1 MKHILIL
8 ADREWTHPQAGGTGT
23 VLYGMTARWLAQGHR
38 VTIIAG
44 SYPGAA
50 SLERPTDR
58 LEIHRTGGRLTVFAG
73 AALKTLRGVGRD
85 ADVVLEVCNGIAF
98 YTPLWPW
105 LRKPRVLLI
114 FHVHQRHYVAELG
127 TLGSISAFFLE
138 RLPLTT
144 LYRSAPVMT
153 ISEDSRAELIE
164 LGLAAQQIKV
174 IYLGLDRGILAPGP
188 KSADP
193 TMIYL
198 GRLKQYKRIEV
209 LLAMMLHF
217 PEVTLHLAGDGIHR
231 GALEVEAERLGISHR
246 VEFHG
251 HVTEETKAEL
261 LRSSWL
267 ALTASS
273 AEGWSLA
280 VFEAGASGT
289 PTAALA
295 VGGLREAILPG
306 ETGLL
311 ADSPA
316 ELALAVRAL
325 LDDPELLAE
334 LGEAAY
340 RRSLEFTWDAT
351 AEAAMTLLD
360 SAIDQHSRR

>member
-23 VLYGMTARWLAQGHR
+23 VLYGLTTRWLAEGHR

-44 SYPGAA
+44 SYPGAKRI
-50 SLERPTDR
+50 ERPTER
-58 LEIHRTGGRLTVFAG
+58 LEIHRAGGRLTVFAS
-73 AALKTLRGVGRD
+73 AALMTLRGVGRD

-127 TLGSISAFFLE
+127 TLGAVSAFFLE

-144 LYRSAPVMT
+144 LYRSVPVMT
-153 ISEDSRAELIE
+153 ISEDSKAELVE
-164 LGLAAQQIKV
+164 LGLVAAQIEV
-174 IYLGLDRGILAPGP
+174 IYLGLERGVLSPGP

-193 TMIYL
+193 TMVYL

-209 LLAMMLHF
+209 LLTMMLSF

-231 GALEVEAERLGISHR
+231 EALENEAARIGVSDR
-246 VEFHG
+246 VLFHG
-251 HVTEETKAEL
+251 HVSEETKAEL

-306 ETGLL
+306 KTGLL
-311 ADSPA
+311 ADSPE
-316 ELALAVRAL
+316 ELALAVQAL
-325 LDDPELLAE
+325 LDDPALLAA

-340 RRSLEFTWDAT
+340 HRSLEFTWDAT
-351 AEAAMTLLD
+351 ARAAMTLLER
-360 SAIDQHSRR
+360 AIQECTKR